1 LPGFDSAADPYEHP
15 LRLGES
21 VQREVKTVLDRNPGE
36 WHTVADLLAALP
48 GRFDRSKRGRR
59 SLTDALRSLAER
71 GLVEIRGE
79 EPEEGEENDD
89 RLFRVV

>member
-1 LPGFDSAADPYEHP
+1 MRVGIFFGP
-15 LRLGES
+15 
-21 VQREVKTVLDRNPGE
+21 VQREVKTVLDRIPGE
-36 WHTVADLLAALP
+36 WHTVDELLAAVP
-48 GRFDRSKRGRR
+48 GRFNRSKRGRR
-59 SLTDALRSLAER
+59 SLTDAMRSLAEC